1 MPKVKTITHGRSI
14 KNELAKPINGTP
26 ENVMM
31 AVLQSKPKATA
42 YWYKRTSV
50 KKPK

>member
-1 MPKVKTITHGRSI
+1 MPKVKTKTRGRPI
-14 KNELAKPINGTP
+14 KNELAKSMNDTP

-42 YWYKRTSV
+42 
-50 KKPK
+50 